1 MSVQKTTQSN
11 ILILTDSVCFSR
23 RASIVSRSI
32 SICLRRAYAPAAYTA
47 RRGGYLRYAAT
58 AHVYDISP
66 NPSELSRFAAQQT
79 SRDVS
84 TRLGMI
90 LGCFRGIPFL
100 GNAAW
105 GRVPLFNKDNA
116 AWGRIPYFR
125 RKKMSCP
132 GKRGSHKCLNAVFR
146 CKFCGAVGCK
156 HKDCTNCN
164 FEGGIKCKKCGKSGN
179 PEMVH

>member
-32 SICLRRAYAPAAYTA
+32 SMFEASLCACGVYGSPWRLSAIRRHSTCLR
-47 RRGGYLRYAAT
+47 
-58 AHVYDISP
+58 HISK
-66 NPSELSRFAAQQT
+66 PSEHSHLAAQQT

-90 LGCFRGIPFL
+90 LRGFRAIPFS

-105 GRVPLFNKDNA
+105 GRVPLFNKDDA